1 MALLDGRK
9 ALVTGSSRGIG
20 ADIARGLAAYGAA
33 VAVAAR
39 SDEASPDPR
48 LPGTI
53 RTVADEIRSAGGT
66 AVPIP
71 LDVRDPDSINRA
83 VERTAAELGGFDL
96 LINNAAVLVPGT
108 LETVKDRHVDLIW
121 QLDLRGPILLA
132 KAAVPYMKEAGGGDI
147 INISSGAAD
156 FPGPGPYDAPRSGGQ
171 FYGMVKAGLE
181 RFTQG
186 IAMELQ
192 EHRIACNILTLR
204 YLIKTPGH
212 WYALTTPDAPQTEFE
227 EAIWMAKAAAW
238 IASQPPT
245 FTGNIVDDQEMRDTL
260 AAF

>member
-20 ADIARGLAAYGAA
+20 ADIARGLAAHGAA

-53 RTVADEIRSAGGT
+53 RTVAEEIRAAGGT

-71 LDVRDPDSINRA
+71 LDVRDPDSISRA

-96 LINNAAVLVPGT
+96 LVNNAAVLVPGT
-108 LETVKDRHVDLIW
+108 LESVQDRHIDLIW

-132 KAAVPYMKEAGGGDI
+132 KAAVPYMKDAGGGDI

-156 FPGPGPYDAPRSGGQ
+156 FPGPGPYDEPRSGGQ

-186 IAMELQ
+186 MAMELQ
-192 EHRIACNILTLR
+192 QYKIACNVLTLR

-212 WYALTTPDAPQTEFE
+212 WYALTTPDNPQTEFE
-227 EAIWMAKAAAW
+227 EAEWMAKASAW
-238 IASQPPT
+238 IAAQPPAY
-245 FTGNIVDDQEMRDTL
+245 TGHIVDDQTIRDTL
-260 AAF
+260 SAL

>member
-20 ADIARGLAAYGAA
+20 ADIARGLAAHGAA

-39 SDEASPDPR
+39 SDEESPDPR

-53 RTVADEIRSAGGT
+53 RTVAEEIRAAGGT

-71 LDVRDPDSINRA
+71 LDVRDPDSIGRA

-96 LINNAAVLVPGT
+96 LVNNAAVLVPGT
-108 LETVKDRHVDLIW
+108 LESVKDRHIDLIW

-132 KAAVPYMKEAGGGDI
+132 KAAVPYLKEAGGGDI

-156 FPGPGPYDAPRSGGQ
+156 FPGPGPYEDPRSGGQ

-192 EHRIACNILTLR
+192 EHRIACNVLTLR

-212 WYALTTPDAPQTEFE
+212 WYALTTPDKPQTEFE
-227 EAIWMAKAAAW
+227 EATWMARAAVW
-238 IASQPPT
+238 IAGQPPSY
-245 FTGNIVDDQEMRDTL
+245 TGRIVDDQAMRDEL
-260 AAF
+260 AAL

>member
-1 MALLDGRK
+1 MALLNGRK

-20 ADIARGLAAYGAA
+20 ADIARGLAAHGAA

-53 RTVADEIRSAGGT
+53 RTVAEEIRAGGGT

-83 VERTAAELGGFDL
+83 VERTASELGGFDL

-108 LETVKDRHVDLIW
+108 LESVKDRHIDLIW

-132 KAAVPYMKEAGGGDI
+132 KAAVPYMKEAGRGDI

-156 FPGPGPYDAPRSGGQ
+156 FPGPGPYDDPRSGGQ

-186 IAMELQ
+186 MAMELQ
-192 EHRIACNILTLR
+192 EYKIACNVLTLR

-212 WYALTTPDAPQTEFE
+212 WYALTTPDDPQTEFE
-227 EAIWMAKAAAW
+227 EATWMAKASAW

-245 FTGNIVDDQEMRDTL
+245 YTGNIVDDQTMRDTL
-260 AAF
+260 SAL

>member
-1 MALLDGRK
+1 MGLLDGRR

-20 ADIARGLAAYGAA
+20 ADIARGLAAHGAA

-53 RTVADEIRSAGGT
+53 RTVAAEIRDAGGT
-66 AVPIP
+66 AVPIA
-71 LDVRDPDSINRA
+71 LDVRDPDAIARA
-83 VERTAAELGGFDL
+83 TERTAAELGGLDI

-108 LETVKDRHVDLIW
+108 LESVKDRHIDLIW

-132 KAAVPYMKEAGGGDI
+132 KAALPYMKEAGRGDI

-156 FPGPGPYDAPRSGGQ
+156 MPGPGPYDDPRSGGQ

-186 IAMELQ
+186 MAMELQ
-192 EHRIACNILTLR
+192 ADNIACNVLTLR

-212 WYALTTPDAPQTEFE
+212 WYALTTPDKPQTEFE
-227 EAIWMAKAAAW
+227 AADWMARASVW
-238 IASQPPT
+238 IASRPASY
-245 FTGNIVDDQEMRDTL
+245 TGHIVDDQEMREEL
-260 AAF
+260 AAL

>member
-1 MALLDGRK
+1 MALLNGRK

-20 ADIARGLAAYGAA
+20 ADIARGLAAHGAA

-53 RTVADEIRSAGGT
+53 RTVAEEIRAAGGT

-71 LDVRDPDSINRA
+71 LDVRDPDSISSA
-83 VERTAAELGGFDL
+83 VERTASELGGFDL

-108 LETVKDRHVDLIW
+108 LESVKDRHIDLIW

-156 FPGPGPYDAPRSGGQ
+156 FPGPGPYDDPRSGGQ

-186 IAMELQ
+186 MAMELQ
-192 EHRIACNILTLR
+192 QYKIACNILTLR

-212 WYALTTPDAPQTEFE
+212 WYALTSPDNPQTEFE
-227 EAIWMAKAAAW
+227 EATWMAKASAW
-238 IASQPPT
+238 IASQPPAY
-245 FTGNIVDDQEMRDTL
+245 TGNIVDDQTMRDTL
-260 AAF
+260 ADL

>member
-20 ADIARGLAAYGAA
+20 ADIARELAAHGAA

-53 RTVADEIRSAGGT
+53 RTVSEEINNAGGT
-66 AVPIP
+66 AVPVV
-71 LDVRDPDSINRA
+71 LDVRDPDSIARA
-83 VERTAAELGGFDL
+83 VEQTASELGGLDIL
-96 LINNAAVLVPGT
+96 VNNAAVLVPGT
-108 LETVKDRHVDLIW
+108 LETSQARHIDLIW

-132 KAAVPYMKEAGGGDI
+132 KAALPYMKENGGDI

-156 FPGPGPYDAPRSGGQ
+156 MPGPGPYDDPRAGGQ

-181 RFTQG
+181 RITQG
-186 IAMELQ
+186 WAMELQ
-192 EHRIACNILTLR
+192 SEQIACNVLTLR

-212 WYALTTPDAPQTEFE
+212 WYALTTPEQPQTEFE
-227 EAIWMAKAAAW
+227 DAEWMARATVW
-238 IASQPPT
+238 IASQPPSY
-245 FTGNIVDDQEMRDTL
+245 TGNIVDDRDMRDTL
-260 AAF
+260 AAL

>member
-1 MALLDGRK
+1 MGLLDGRK

-20 ADIARGLAAYGAA
+20 ADIARGLAAHGAA

-53 RTVADEIRSAGGT
+53 RTVAAEINEAGGQ
-66 AVPIP
+66 AVPVQ
-71 LDVRDPDSINRA
+71 LDVRSPESIASA
-83 VERTAAELGGFDL
+83 VEQTVSELGGLDIL
-96 LINNAAVLVPGT
+96 VNNAAVLVPGT
-108 LETVKDRHVDLIW
+108 LESIQDRHIDLIW

-132 KAAVPYMKEAGGGDI
+132 KAAVPHMKAAGGGDI

-156 FPGPGPYDAPRSGGQ
+156 FPGPGPYDDPREGGQ

-186 IAMELQ
+186 MAMELQ
-192 EHRIACNILTLR
+192 QHQIRCNILTLR

-212 WYALTTPDAPQTEFE
+212 WYALTTPDQPQTEFE
-227 EAIWMAKAAAW
+227 SADWMARATVW
-238 IASQPPT
+238 IASQEPS
-245 FTGNIVDDQEMRDTL
+245 FTGHIVDDQAMRDTL
-260 AAF
+260 ADL

>member
-20 ADIARGLAAYGAA
+20 ADIARGLAAHGAA

-53 RTVADEIRSAGGT
+53 RTVADEIRAAGGT

-132 KAAVPYMKEAGGGDI
+132 KAALPYMKEAGGDI

-156 FPGPGPYDAPRSGGQ
+156 FPGPGPYDEPRSGGQ

-227 EAIWMAKAAAW
+227 EAVWMAKAAAW
-238 IASQPPT
+238 IASQPPS

-260 AAF
+260 AAL

>member
-1 MALLDGRK
+1 MGLLDGRK

-20 ADIARGLAAYGAA
+20 ADIARELAAHGAA

-53 RTVADEIRSAGGT
+53 RTVAEEIRQAGGH
-66 AVPIP
+66 AVPVA

-83 VERTAAELGGFDL
+83 VEVTASELGGLDIL
-96 LINNAAVLVPGT
+96 VNNAAVLVPGT
-108 LETVKDRHVDLIW
+108 LESAKDRHIDLIW

-132 KAAVPYMKEAGGGDI
+132 KAALPHMKQSGGDI

-156 FPGPGPYDAPRSGGQ
+156 MPGPGPYDDPREGGQ

-181 RFTQG
+181 RITQG
-186 IAMELQ
+186 WAMELQ
-192 EHRIACNILTLR
+192 ADRIACNVLTLR

-212 WYALTTPDAPQTEFE
+212 WYALTTPDKPQTEFE
-227 EAIWMAKAAAW
+227 DADWMARACVW
-238 IASQPPT
+238 IAGQPAS
-245 FTGNIVDDQEMRDTL
+245 FTGNIVDDRDMRDTL
-260 AAF
+260 AAL